1 MNITL
6 PIPLGSCGS
15 TDFEGL
21 SYSSTSILNVPQI
34 RVSGI
39 NFLTGGGITLNLNVE
54 ISLFPRLDATGCP
67 PVSTACT
74 CHAYPTAT
82 G

>member
-1 MNITL
+1 MNVFCTGWSVSQGNGRTSGAQANITL

-34 RVSGI
+34 SDSGI
-39 NFLTGGGITLNLNVE
+39 NFLTGGELIV
-54 ISLFPRLDATGCP
+54 
-67 PVSTACT
+67 PVGAGM
-74 CHAYPTAT
+74 A
-82 G
+82 